1 MGTKLE
7 RISQL
12 SKEKPEMVFTVIQQI
27 KYGQNKQIICGLL
40 SGLA

>member
-1 MGTKLE
+1 M
-7 RISQL
+7 IF
-12 SKEKPEMVFTVIQQI
+12 EKHANLKYKYGVIQQI